1 MRKQNSFASLLG
13 ARIKKE
19 RENRGISQAELAK
32 LSHTSPG
39 ALSLIEQG
47 KRIPGADIVVR
58 LAGSLGVTSDY
69 LLGMKKLKD
78 LDDYLKDPLV
88 AAILREME
96 GLSKKKRALALKI
109 IKTITSEK

>member
-1 MRKQNSFASLLG
+1 MRKEKSFASLLG

-19 RENRGISQAELAK
+19 RENKGISQAELARRA
-32 LSHTSPG
+32 HTSPG

-58 LAGSLGVTSDY
+58 LASALGVTADY
-69 LLGMKKLKD
+69 LLGIKKLKA

-88 AAILREME
+88 EAILKELQK
-96 GLSKKKRALALKI
+96 LSEKERGLALKI
-109 IKTITSEK
+109 IKTIASEE